1 MQHILYIPGLGDNSS
16 LTKQRFLLSLWNKNK
31 VIIHFFDPKW
41 HDESETYAQKYSR
54 LIELGSRLRPG
65 EDDLIVIGVSAGGSL
80 AVRYIAE
87 NETVTRAYLVCGKLK
102 GSSKI
107 GKPYQ
112 ERAPALLESVQASES
127 LLLDISESSSAKI
140 TVIRPLLDGIV
151 PLEDMLVPGSK
162 RVRLFT
168 IGHTISIVYV
178 LIVYLRIRL

>member
-1 MQHILYIPGLGDNSS
+1 MQ
-16 LTKQRFLLSLWNKNK
+16 KKLLSLWDQNK
-31 VIIHFFDPKW
+31 VTSHVYDARW
-41 HDESETYAQKYSR
+41 HNNEESYDQKYKRLVDFASR
-54 LIELGSRLRPG
+54 VNTSEQG
-65 EDDLIVIGVSAGGSL
+65 ELIVIGVSAGGSL

-87 NETVTRAYLVCGKLK
+87 HETVARAYLVCGKLK

-112 ERAPALLESVQASES
+112 DRAPALLDSVRASES
-127 LLLDISESSSAKI
+127 LLLNISKSSSAKI